1 MTVVSIEA
9 AVRGGLTPRVV
20 SRLMPRVVPRL
31 VPRVM
36 SGLIGVW
43 LAGPLT
49 LPAQEAPIRGFPAD
63 ALPARA
69 ILERAARTTPDP
81 ARIRGYIRAMT
92 AFPHLAGTPGSK
104 RVAEWAL
111 ARFREWG
118 LDAQIE
124 QYEALIPM
132 PLEQL
137 LEIRGAKPWRARLKE
152 EVFAEDPD
160 SRLPGI
166 LPPYAA
172 YGADGDVTAE
182 VVYVNYG
189 LPDDYAQLD
198 RLGISVRGKIVLA
211 RAGPHH
217 RSVKSSNAT
226 ERGAVGLIMYNDPK
240 EDGFWLNRPYPRGP
254 MRPPHAVERGGI
266 KDDQYYTGDP
276 LSPGWAS
283 KAGSR
288 RLTRAEAKGLVT
300 IPVLSISYADA
311 SALFDALEG
320 PVVPSDA
327 WKGALGL
334 TYHVGPSRARVHM
347 KVRSEWKTRPLYN
360 VIARI
365 PGATAPD
372 EWIIAGNHHDAWV
385 FGADDPVG
393 AAAAVMEAART
404 LSDMRKTGWQPARTL
419 VFALWDGEEQGI
431 LGSTEWAEDHG
442 EELREKAVLYIQG
455 DNYRRGIF
463 TSSGS
468 HALETFMREI
478 ARDTRDP
485 ATGRSALDLITA
497 RALGA
502 ARSAADSDAVRA
514 RPFVLTPIGANT
526 DYAAFTMHLGITA
539 LHVAYRNTGR
549 GTYHSAFDSFT
560 YFERFL
566 DPGFTYGQSQAG
578 AFASALLRLADAPVL
593 PWSFAD
599 AARAYRGWAQELVA
613 LSARERR
620 GVDLTPL
627 VAAIDTLGDAAAQ
640 YEQAHARALGAGAA
654 ALAGHAPALAAINRE
669 IRQSEQLLM
678 LPEGLPGRPW
688 FRNPMM
694 GPSTYNGSVARTFP
708 VIRDALELGDAALA
722 RQQVAA
728 IATGVDRLSQR
739 VRALTERLQAVR

>member
-1 MTVVSIEA
+1 MPFA
-9 AVRGGLTPRVV
+9 FRAPAVRRTPRVV
-20 SRLMPRVVPRL
+20 SAIVALAVAAPRA
-31 VPRVM
+31 
-36 SGLIGVW
+36 
-43 LAGPLT
+43 LA
-49 LPAQEAPIRGFPAD
+49 AQGSPDLPIRGFPSD
-63 ALPARA
+63 ALPTRA
-69 ILERAARTTPDP
+69 PLERAVRSGPDP
-81 ARIRGYIRAMT
+81 QRIRSYIRAMT
-92 AFPHLAGTPGSK
+92 AAPHVAGTPGSR

-124 QYEALIPM
+124 EYEALIPM

-137 LEIRGAKPWRARLKE
+137 LEIAGPTPWRARLRE

-189 LPDDYAQLD
+189 LPDDYAVLD
-198 RLGISVRGKIVLA
+198 RLGISVRGRIVLA

-217 RSVKSSNAT
+217 RSVKSSNAM
-226 ERGAVGLIMYNDPK
+226 ERGAVGLIMYNDPR

-266 KDDQYYTGDP
+266 KDDQFYTGDP

-283 KAGSR
+283 KPGTR
-288 RLTRAEAKGLVT
+288 RLTRAEAQGLVT

-311 SALFDALEG
+311 SALFDVLEG
-320 PVVPSDA
+320 PLVPSDA

-334 TYHVGPSRARVHM
+334 AYHVGPSRAKVRM
-347 KVRSEWKTRPLYN
+347 KVRSEWKNRPLYN

-372 EWIIAGNHHDAWV
+372 EWVIAGNHHDAWV

-393 AAAAVMEAART
+393 AAATVMEAART
-404 LSDMRKTGWQPARTL
+404 LSALRETGWRPARTL

-431 LGSTEWAEDHG
+431 LGSTEWAEDHA
-442 EELREKAVLYIQG
+442 EALREKSVLYIQG
-455 DNYRRGIF
+455 DNYRRGVF
-463 TSSGS
+463 TASGS
-468 HALETFMREI
+468 HALETFMREV

-485 ATGRSALDLITA
+485 ATGRSALDLVTT
-497 RALGA
+497 RALGN
-502 ARSAADSDAVRA
+502 ARTAADSTAVRT
-514 RPFVLTPIGANT
+514 RPFVLSPIGANT
-526 DYAAFTMHLGITA
+526 DYAAFAMHLGVTS

-549 GTYHSAFDSFT
+549 GTYHSAFDSFA

-566 DPGFTYGQSQAG
+566 DPGFVYGQSQAG

-599 AARAYRGWAQELVA
+599 AAQAYRGWAQELVS
-613 LSARERR
+613 LSAAQQRA
-620 GVDLTPL
+620 VDLAPL
-627 VAAIDTLGDAAAQ
+627 VAAVGALGEAAAR
-640 YEQAHARALGAGAA
+640 YEQASARALDGGSAV
-654 ALAGHAPALAAINRE
+654 LARHTQALAAINRD
-669 IRQSEQLLM
+669 IRQSEQQLL
-678 LPEGLPGRPW
+678 LPDGLPGRPW
-688 FRNPMM
+688 FRNAMM

-708 VIRDALELGDAALA
+708 VLRDALELGDLASA
-722 RQQVAA
+722 RQQVVALSAA
-728 IATGVDRLSQR
+728 VARLTVR
-739 VRALTERLQAVR
+739 VQSLADHLSTIR

>member
-1 MTVVSIEA
+1 MPT
-9 AVRGGLTPRVV
+9 VRGARAACVV
-20 SRLMPRVVPRL
+20 SRLAAVLL
-31 VPRVM
+31 VAPPP
-36 SGLIGVW
+36 L
-43 LAGPLT
+43 LA
-49 LPAQEAPIRGFPAD
+49 AQEAPIRGFPGD
-63 ALPARA
+63 DLPARA
-69 ILERAARTTPDP
+69 LLERAARTIPDP
-81 ARIRGYIRAMT
+81 ERIRGYVRAMT
-92 AFPHLAGTPGSK
+92 AFPHVAGTPGSR

-111 ARFREWG
+111 ARFTEWG

-124 QYEALIPM
+124 SYEALIPM
-132 PLEQL
+132 PLEQV
-137 LEIRGAKPWRARLKE
+137 LEIRGPTPWRARLRE

-182 VVYVNYG
+182 VIYVNYG

-217 RSVKSSNAT
+217 RSVKSSNAM
-226 ERGAVGLIMYNDPK
+226 ERGAVGLIMYNDPR

-283 KAGSR
+283 KPGSP

-311 SALFDALEG
+311 SALFDVLEG
-320 PVVPSDA
+320 PVVPSEA

-334 TYHVGPSRARVHM
+334 TYHVGPSRAKVRM
-347 KVRSEWKTRPLYN
+347 KVRSEWKNRPLYN

-365 PGATAPD
+365 PGATSPD
-372 EWIIAGNHHDAWV
+372 EWVIAGNHHDAWV
-385 FGADDPVG
+385 FGADDPAG
-393 AAAAVMEAART
+393 AAATVLEAART
-404 LSDMRKTGWQPARTL
+404 LSELRTTGWRPARTL

-442 EELREKAVLYIQG
+442 DELRDKAVLYIQG

-485 ATGRSALDLITA
+485 DTGRSALDLVTA
-497 RALGA
+497 RALGN
-502 ARSAADSDAVRA
+502 ARNAADSAAVRA
-514 RPFVLTPIGANT
+514 RPFVLSPIGANT
-526 DYAAFTMHLGITA
+526 DYAAFAMHLGVTS

-549 GTYHSAFDSFT
+549 GTYHSAFDSFA

-566 DPGFTYGQSQAG
+566 DPGFVYGQSQAG

-599 AARAYRGWAQELVA
+599 AARAYRGWAQELVS
-613 LSARERR
+613 LSASHRR
-620 GVDLTPL
+620 GVDIAPL
-627 VAAIDTLGDAAAQ
+627 VAAIDSLGDAAAQ
-640 YEQAHARALGAGAA
+640 YERAYARAVDAGSA
-654 ALAGHAPALAAINRE
+654 ALARHAPALVAINRDL
-669 IRQSEQLLM
+669 RQSEQQLL
-678 LPEGLPGRPW
+678 LPEGIPGRPW
-688 FRNPMM
+688 FRNAMT

-708 VIRDALELGDAALA
+708 VLRDALELGDIALA
-722 RQQVAA
+722 GQQVIALSAA
-728 IATGVDRLSQR
+728 VARLSKRVQSVSDRLSAIR
-739 VRALTERLQAVR
+739 